1 MSNEGK
7 RVTFKEESKLNKNS
21 NEMVSI
27 LKVEYIWQHDKDS
40 FKSRNKIIKTLNKNI
55 KVPTIS
61 TIYNDREFFLIPKFI
76 TLNPFKNDDSLLA
89 VCDVLNIKSEE
100 LTFEKRS
107 LLTKTIE
114 SNKLLIESQPKIS
127 FKIKLKLM
135 LFDNELDKRNT
146 LNSIINLCLKARINI
161 NEYHLESDIFILEN
175 EQNVPIT
182 CAEEF
187 IVLKYILDNSKLLFN
202 FDFEILENKIYFKF
216 LDKNTIADKGIEK
229 LKEYQNLY
237 KLKTNI
243 SESVEKLGK
252 GYLVGEFTYNR
263 CIFESINEYLLEI
276 YKTKS

>member
-7 RVTFKEESKLNKNS
+7 RVTFKEENKLDKKS
-21 NEMVSI
+21 NEIISI
-27 LKVEYIWQHDKDS
+27 LKVEYIWQHDKDC

-55 KVPTIS
+55 KVPTIN

-100 LTFEKRS
+100 LTLEKRS

-161 NEYHLESDIFILEN
+161 NEYHLESDIFTLEN
-175 EQNVPIT
+175 EQNIPIT

-202 FDFEILENKIYFKF
+202 FDFEILEDKIYFKF

-252 GYLVGEFTYNR
+252 G
-263 CIFESINEYLLEI
+263 
-276 YKTKS
+276 